1 MRAYFAHFSRPLSV
15 RCNFDKDTGK
25 SLGMAFVTYGTLEE
39 TAQLMASPYR
49 ASYEIG
55 GRKLTI
61 EYSRPL
67 HARLSNAFG
76 SDDAADPKKK
86 DWLCP
91 ACTQVNFARRGEC
104 FTCSAPKPWNAVLVS
119 RSDVES
125 HAPPSATLSFNNL
138 HPGCFESN
146 LAFEIGR
153 LGVAPAAIRM
163 PTFKSTGN
171 HKGFA
176 YVDFESVE
184 IAMAV
189 KQAMDGKIMEGTTSA
204 MSVCYARPL
213 TENWHAPP
221 AGGAKRTS
229 DAAAA
234 AIASATMA
242 QQYAANVGWAPKEF
256 DVDAVEGGTAVPES
270 GEIAAQATAT
280 APTPP
285 APTTSKKQKRKQ
297 KEELLPGALA
307 SAAGGAEAIA
317 AGVIVPSVADV
328 QPPGVDVVPGY
339 TYDAATGYYRD
350 DSGSGMFY
358 DPKSG
363 LSYSAETGAWYAW
376 DAGSGGYVPVPG
388 SAPSAADGLAG
399 AEAPAKKKPKR
410 SAATIGSAAVIDE
423 KAAAA
428 CALAREMG
436 AREDAAALKAAA
448 ASTASAAAST
458 AAEVGGGGGGYR
470 DRAAERRKQAAG
482 VDAVVGGGGGAVKGR
497 VYGGKVRGVPGAA
510 AKEKDANG
518 DGAADP
524 FKASVQKVALDR
536 FKAAMG

>member
-1 MRAYFAHFSRPLSV
+1 VRAYFAHFSRPLSV

-436 AREDAAALKAAA
+436 APPRPPRPPPRPRRRRSAAAVAATGTEPRSDGSRLRAWTRSSAAA
-448 ASTASAAAST
+448 AA
-458 AAEVGGGGGGYR
+458 
-470 DRAAERRKQAAG
+470 
-482 VDAVVGGGGGAVKGR
+482 
-497 VYGGKVRGVPGAA
+497 P
-510 AKEKDANG
+510 
-518 DGAADP
+518 
-524 FKASVQKVALDR
+524 
-536 FKAAMG
+536 